1 MVKPPCRDEI
11 IRPKRKVLPD
21 RIVSRADEMKPLS
34 VKMFP
39 HLKDNIKT
47 IISSTDGFHK
57 DRPTIKVSFKY
68 KPEDQMN
75 NKRLLNSYDSY
86 NSNRGKTFHKYN
98 ETNSRIYTG
107 GLSDSRGLSSS
118 KRILPKDNISNL
130 LYYSE
135 GPKFRKEV
143 KTLI

>member
-1 MVKPPCRDEI
+1 MVRPPSKEEI
-11 IRPKRKVLPD
+11 IRPKRKVFPD

-47 IISSTDGFHK
+47 IISSTDGFQT
-57 DRPTIKVSFKY
+57 DRPTIRVNFKN

-75 NKRLLNSYDSY
+75 NNKLLKSYDSY
-86 NSNRGKTFHKYN
+86 QSNRGKTFHKYN

-107 GLSDSRGLSSS
+107 GMSDSRGFSSS

-143 KTLI
+143 ILLI